1 MHHKATIASF
11 LLAGLSVFAIA
22 AVAQHSQHHPEQTN
36 PKEES
41 KGKSMMS
48 GGMMS
53 GGMMSGGKMSG
64 GMMARHQEMQTLL
77 GQLVESFATL
87 ESALADQRVGAPA
100 KQRLAEHRALLEQF
114 QSKLSQRSEMMQ
126 KMMEKKNG
134 CPMMGGKEKQG

>member
-22 AVAQHSQHHPEQTN
+22 AVAQHAQHHPEQTN
-36 PKEES
+36 PTEES

-53 GGMMSGGKMSG
+53 GGMMSG

-87 ESALADQRVGAPA
+87 EGALADQRVGATA
-100 KQRLAEHRALLEQF
+100 KQRLAEHRALLEQL
-114 QSKLSQRSEMMQ
+114 QSKLTHRSEMMQ
-126 KMMEKKNG
+126 KMMEKKDG